1 MSLVDPAGVP
11 VRGKMYRR
19 EGEWRLLIYGPSWAV
34 SEFAMEA
41 SKKGARVH
49 GWGGSSGAEEGNML
63 LGSRRRKVFN
73 TDTKG
78 G

>member
-1 MSLVDPAGVP
+1 MSLADPTGVP

-41 SKKGARVH
+41 HKKGVKVH
-49 GWGGSSGAEEGNML
+49 GWGGSSGSEEGNML
-63 LGSRRRKVFN
+63 LGSRRKARSQ
-73 TDTKG
+73 DRSRR
-78 G
+78 